1 MTPSLIP
8 PAGSKIVTD
17 FVMKHVETIYL
28 KTYELD
34 QSWADHAVAFVCW
47 DMIMNQ
53 WSNAF
58 HLLQA
63 NIITIKCLPLLG
75 FPPLALPSWAWLK
88 LNV

>member
-8 PAGSKIVTD
+8 PSGTKIVTD

-34 QSWADHAVAFVCW
+34 QNWADHAVAFVCW

-53 WSNAF
+53 WSKVF
-58 HLLQA
+58 HFKSDII
-63 NIITIKCLPLLG
+63 NIEKFLCFLMHCI
-75 FPPLALPSWAWLK
+75 A
-88 LNV
+88 

>member
-8 PAGSKIVTD
+8 PAGSKIVAD

-34 QSWADHAVAFVCW
+34 QNWADHAVAFVCW

-58 HLLQA
+58 NLLQA

-75 FPPLALPSWAWLK
+75 FPHLALPSWAWLK
-88 LNV
+88 LN